1 MYSLIGQIADALC
14 SVGFVN
20 EREIVFIS
28 DCYNLSLCKKVLFVL
43 SKACL
48 KCSTNIMALKKND
61 GKNLTWNLVYKNKL
75 F

>member
-1 MYSLIGQIADALC
+1 MAGLNEARVSCYTMYSLIGQIADVLC

-28 DCYNLSLCKKVLFVL
+28 DCYNLSLCKKVSFVL

-48 KCSTNIMALKKND
+48 KCSTKIMAFKK
-61 GKNLTWNLVYKNKL
+61 KL
-75 F
+75 W

>member
-1 MYSLIGQIADALC
+1 MYSLIGQIADVLC

-28 DCYNLSLCKKVLFVL
+28 DCYNLSLCKKVLLVL

-48 KCSTNIMALKKND
+48 KLVFNKNYGIEKKTMV
-61 GKNLTWNLVYKNKL
+61 KI
-75 F
+75 

>member
-48 KCSTNIMALKKND
+48 KCSTKK
-61 GKNLTWNLVYKNKL
+61 KRW
-75 F
+75 